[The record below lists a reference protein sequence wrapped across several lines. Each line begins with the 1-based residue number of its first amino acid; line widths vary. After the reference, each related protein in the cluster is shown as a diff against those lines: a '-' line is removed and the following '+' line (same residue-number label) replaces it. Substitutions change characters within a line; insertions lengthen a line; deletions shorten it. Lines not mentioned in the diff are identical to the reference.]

1 MISIHDI
8 YEYDT
13 VHNIEAIMNDIT
25 SNAARAIVNSIDA
38 FEIEINSQRYLMS
51 WIKLSE
57 PISPVLYENYFL
69 TSESSSAQLGF
80 SLIFAFAFF
89 ALNAIS
95 GVSPLSMSSAK

>member
-1 MISIHDI
+1 MSSPLEVPRSIFATN
-8 YEYDT
+8 T
-13 VHNIEAIMNDIT
+13 V
-25 SNAARAIVNSIDA
+25 IVVI
-38 FEIEINSQRYLMS
+38 RY
-51 WIKLSE
+51 
-57 PISPVLYENYFL
+57 VLYENYFL